1 MGQGFI
7 KRLLPGFLV
16 LAVFAVAVLPVY
28 GDELSDLRKLQEKT
42 NKEIQTYRSIIKEK
56 DRELRSL
63 TDQLRE
69 LDEDIAAIE
78 KDLSALE
85 EELVIAQEKVGQA
98 EIKLQEAEASLAERN
113 EIFTNRLVEIYC
125 SGDLNYLEVLLSSTD
140 FTDFLVRYELLSKIA
155 DQDIK
160 LLEEIEDQKAEI
172 EATKAELEAHRDEII
187 DVKTKTEEKKA
198 NLDKKRKQQEELRHK
213 ISTEKEAAE
222 KALAEEERTSREV
235 AQKIREIQARLY
247 GNNKSKYTGGV
258 FTWPTPGYEYI
269 TSDYG
274 MRVHPI
280 LKVKKLHTGI
290 DIRAPKGAEIV
301 AAAGGTV
308 TYAGWLGAYGNTVL
322 IEHGGS
328 ITTLY
333 GHMSSISV
341 KAGDTVDKGDTIG
354 KVGSTGLSTGPH
366 LHFEVRVN
374 GDPTSPWDYLK

>member
-160 LLEEIEDQKAEI
+160 LLEEIEAQKAEI

-187 DVKTKTEEKKA
+187 DVKAKTEEKKA
-198 NLDKKRKQQEELRHK
+198 
-213 ISTEKEAAE
+213 
-222 KALAEEERTSREV
+222 
-235 AQKIREIQARLY
+235 
-247 GNNKSKYTGGV
+247 
-258 FTWPTPGYEYI
+258 
-269 TSDYG
+269 
-274 MRVHPI
+274 
-280 LKVKKLHTGI
+280 
-290 DIRAPKGAEIV
+290 
-301 AAAGGTV
+301 
-308 TYAGWLGAYGNTVL
+308 
-322 IEHGGS
+322 
-328 ITTLY
+328 
-333 GHMSSISV
+333 
-341 KAGDTVDKGDTIG
+341 
-354 KVGSTGLSTGPH
+354 
-366 LHFEVRVN
+366 
-374 GDPTSPWDYLK
+374 